1 MGAAGVGDDEVFGSL
16 VARLAA
22 DRRWMRRV
30 RRHMWWSRWTD
41 SLLEVSLVW
50 GVLGPVG
57 TIAGITG
64 PTPVADDVPA
74 RADDRQ

>member
-1 MGAAGVGDDEVFGSL
+1 MGASGVGDDDVFRSL
-16 VARLAA
+16 AARLAA

-30 RRHMWWSRWTD
+30 RRQVWWSRWTD

-57 TIAGITG
+57 TTAGVTG
-64 PTPVADDVPA
+64 PPVGADSPI
-74 RADDRQ
+74 RADDRR